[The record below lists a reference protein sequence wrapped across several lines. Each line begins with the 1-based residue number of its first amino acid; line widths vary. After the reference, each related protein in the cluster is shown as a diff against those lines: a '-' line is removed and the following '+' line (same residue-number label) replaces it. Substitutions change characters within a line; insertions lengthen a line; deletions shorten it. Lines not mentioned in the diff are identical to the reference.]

1 MTSILDTLAIAA
13 LVAVGALAGGYAIGH
28 HQGAASVQQQWDT
41 AKAVTA
47 QAITAQVTTTRE
59 KEATHA
65 TQTTRALD
73 TYHAAQAPADAV
85 AAARVADAERLQ
97 RGAEGRAL
105 RYRAMSEASAAERDR
120 LAGHAARL
128 DASLAEGRVVAEGLR
143 AAVVER
149 DNRIQLLAD
158 TLRAD
163 RQLIEPAAGGTRQ
176 QPEP

>member
-13 LVAVGALAGGYAIGH
+13 LVAVGALIGGYAVGH
-28 HQGAASVQQQWDT
+28 QQGAASVQQQWDK
-41 AKAVTA
+41 AKASTA

-59 KEATHA
+59 KETTHA
-65 TQTTRALD
+65 SQSTQAVD
-73 TYHAAQAPADAV
+73 TYRAAQASADAA

-120 LAGHAARL
+120 LASHAAQL
-128 DASLAEGRVVAEGLR
+128 DASLAEGRVVAEQLR

-149 DNRIQLLAD
+149 DGRIQLLAD
-158 TLRAD
+158 TIRAD
-163 RQLIEPAAGGTRQ
+163 RQLFDPSAGAGS

>member
-13 LVAVGALAGGYAIGH
+13 LVAVGALIGGYAVGH
-28 HQGAASVQQQWDT
+28 RQGAAGVQQQWDK
-41 AKAVTA
+41 AKATTA
-47 QAITAQVTTTRE
+47 QAITTQVTTTRE

-65 TQTTRALD
+65 SQSTQAVD
-73 TYHAAQAPADAV
+73 TYRSTQATADAV

-120 LAGHAARL
+120 LASHAAAL
-128 DASLAEGRVVAEGLR
+128 DASLAEGRVLAEQLR

-149 DNRIQLLAD
+149 DADIQLLAD
-158 TLRAD
+158 TIRAD
-163 RQLIEPAAGGTRQ
+163 RQLFEPAGSAGH